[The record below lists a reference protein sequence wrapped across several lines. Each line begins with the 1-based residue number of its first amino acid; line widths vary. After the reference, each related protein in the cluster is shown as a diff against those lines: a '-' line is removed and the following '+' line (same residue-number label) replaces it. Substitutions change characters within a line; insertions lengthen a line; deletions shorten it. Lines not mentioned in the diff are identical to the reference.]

1 MSLSPIEQTKQRS
14 VMSGEPLVGNILQ
27 QVRRNR
33 KMRQAWADS
42 SSSISSTDFSESASA
57 RTEFPTRLE
66 QNPVDLELGL
76 VGTEEAMDLSDENI
90 LEAARVWR
98 RQSAQRRERIKT
110 ADKARNLDQLFRD
123 D

>member
-1 MSLSPIEQTKQRS
+1 
-14 VMSGEPLVGNILQ
+14 MSGEPLVGNILQ

-33 KMRQAWADS
+33 KMKQAWADS
-42 SSSISSTDFSESASA
+42 SSSISSTEVSEASPRTDF
-57 RTEFPTRLE
+57 PNRLE

-98 RQSAQRRERIKT
+98 RQSAQRRERIRT
-110 ADKARNLDQLFRD
+110 ADKVRNLDQLFGD